1 MSRYVVRRV
10 ILTLPM
16 LVGISIIAFTFMNLA
31 PGDPVTAMI
40 DPQQGTGLDTAALRE
55 RLGLNQPLPVRYA
68 SWLAE
73 VVRGNFGFS
82 YTTGQPVLRR
92 IGDRIPATVE
102 LMGVALVISTVA
114 GCAMGIGSALRRYSA
129 WDYGLTILSMFWI
142 SVPAY
147 FFALIGLYIFSL
159 KMQVLPTFGIATPG
173 ASDPLDHATHLILPA
188 GVLSLEALAA
198 TARYTRSS
206 MLDVLH
212 QDFIT
217 TARAKGLPARLVTLR
232 HAFRNAMLPVITVVS
247 LRVPVLLGGAVVIE
261 SMFQWPGMG
270 TLAILSIQQ
279 RDYPVLMGLT
289 LLTATLVLVSNL
301 VADVLYAYVDPRIR
315 YA

>member
-1 MSRYVVRRV
+1 MTQYVVRRLL
-10 ILTLPM
+10 LTLPM
-16 LVGISIIAFTFMNLA
+16 LLGISIIAFTFMNLA
-31 PGDPVTAMI
+31 PGDPVSAMI
-40 DPQQGTGLDTAALRE
+40 DPQQGTGFDSAALRE
-55 RLGLNQPLPVRYA
+55 RLGLTQPLPIRYA
-68 SWLAE
+68 NWLGE

-92 IGDRIPATVE
+92 IGERIPATVE
-102 LMGVALVISTVA
+102 LMGVALIVSTVL
-114 GCAMGIGSALRRYSA
+114 GCALGIGSALRRYSV

-147 FFALIGLYIFSL
+147 FFALIGLYVFSL
-159 KMQVLPTFGIATPG
+159 KLQILPTFGIATPG
-173 ASDPLDHATHLILPA
+173 STDSLDHARHLILPA
-188 GVLSLEALAA
+188 AVLSLEALAA
-198 TARYTRSS
+198 TARYTRSA
-206 MLDVLH
+206 MLEVLQ
-212 QDFIT
+212 QDFMT

-232 HAFRNAMLPVITVVS
+232 HAFRNALLPVITVVA

-289 LLTATLVLVSNL
+289 LMTASLVLLSNL

>member
-1 MSRYVVRRV
+1 MTQYVVRRLL
-10 ILTLPM
+10 LTLPM
-16 LVGISIIAFTFMNLA
+16 LLGISIIAFTFMNVA
-31 PGDPVTAMI
+31 PGDPVSAMI
-40 DPQQGTGLDTAALRE
+40 DPQQGTGFDSAALRE
-55 RLGLNQPLPVRYA
+55 KLGLNQPLPVRYVN
-68 SWLAE
+68 WLGE
-73 VVRGNFGFS
+73 VVRGNFGYS
-82 YTTGQPVLRR
+82 YNTGQPVLRR
-92 IGDRIPATVE
+92 IGERIPATVE
-102 LMGVALVISTVA
+102 LMGVALVVSTVV
-114 GCAMGIGSALRRYSA
+114 GCALGIGSALRRYSF
-129 WDYGLTILSMFWI
+129 WDYGLTILTMFWI

-147 FFALIGLYIFSL
+147 FFALIGLYVFSL
-159 KMQVLPTFGIATPG
+159 KLQILPTFGIATPG
-173 ASDPLDHATHLILPA
+173 SDNTFDHALHLILPA

-198 TARYTRSS
+198 TARYTRSA
-206 MLDVLH
+206 MLEVLQ
-212 QDFIT
+212 QDYMT

-232 HAFRNAMLPVITVVS
+232 HAFRNALLPVITVVA

-289 LLTATLVLVSNL
+289 LMTASLVLASNL

>member
-1 MSRYVVRRV
+1 MSLYVIRR
-10 ILTLPM
+10 ILLTLPM
-16 LVGISIIAFTFMNLA
+16 LLGISIIAFTFMNLA

-40 DPQQGTGLDTAALRE
+40 DPQQGTGLDTEALRE
-55 RLGLNQPLPVRYA
+55 RLGLKQPLPIRYA
-68 SWLAE
+68 TWLGE

-82 YTTGQPVLRR
+82 YTTGQPVVRR
-92 IGDRIPATVE
+92 IGERIPATVE
-102 LMGVALVISTVA
+102 LMTVALVISTVL
-114 GCAMGIGSALRRYSA
+114 GCALGIGSALHRYSA
-129 WDYGLTILSMFWI
+129 WDYGLTIVSMFWL

-147 FFALIGLYIFSL
+147 FFALIGLYIFAL
-159 KMQVLPTFGIATPG
+159 KLQWLPTFGIATPG
-173 ASDPLDHATHLILPA
+173 ADNPLDHPLHLILPA

-206 MLDVLH
+206 MLDVLY
-212 QDFIT
+212 QDFMT
-217 TARAKGLPARLVTLR
+217 TARAKGLPARLVTMR
-232 HAFRNAMLPVITVVS
+232 HAFRNALLPVITVVS

-289 LLTATLVLVSNL
+289 LMTASLVLVSNL
-301 VADVLYAYVDPRIR
+301 VADLLYAYVDPRIR